1 MDGWMDAY
9 IHTYRHTY
17 VRMYVHSMCTY
28 ISYIC
33 TSIFYWLYIHIHSLS
48 IYLSIYLSVH
58 CNYMYTFRCI
68 HTHLYIYT
76 QYISI
81 MCPKLL
87 GSEYW
92 FKPLPHLFHV
102 ILRPLFYSN
111 DLGSTCTQ
119 DVFAITDRAYRVA
132 AFHAI
137 RPAAGYPL
145 GIQTRWQP
153 SAAPGFPKLQNTTKL
168 EV

>member
-1 MDGWMDAY
+1 M
-9 IHTYRHTY
+9 
-17 VRMYVHSMCTY
+17 
-28 ISYIC
+28 
-33 TSIFYWLYIHIHSLS
+33 
-48 IYLSIYLSVH
+48 
-58 CNYMYTFRCI
+58 
-68 HTHLYIYT
+68 
-76 QYISI
+76 
-81 MCPKLL
+81 

-111 DLGSTCTQ
+111 DLGSTRTQ

-145 GIQTRWQP
+145 GIQTR
-153 SAAPGFPKLQNTTKL
+153 
-168 EV
+168 